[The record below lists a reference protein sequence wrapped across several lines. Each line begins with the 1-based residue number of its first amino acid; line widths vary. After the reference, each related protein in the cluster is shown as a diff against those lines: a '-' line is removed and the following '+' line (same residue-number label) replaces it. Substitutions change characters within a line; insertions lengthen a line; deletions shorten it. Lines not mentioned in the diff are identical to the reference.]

1 MAGMRLMYF
10 IPALFNHGGMER
22 VLTSKVNYLVE
33 EMGYRITIV
42 TTDQMSRG
50 CYFSLSGKIDLIH
63 LDLDFNS
70 HFEKALIPKYF
81 CHQLKMI
88 KYKREVQKLV
98 DIIKPDIL
106 ISLGGKE
113 IDFIY
118 KLKTNAAIVCEMHF
132 SMNIRTQFLVSRK
145 RGLLWTVLGNIRT
158 NQLKNTT
165 KKIDKLI
172 VLTNQD
178 KNQWEKTHK
187 NVLHIPNPATFEVR
201 EREGVDYKSVIS
213 VGRLDPQKGYSMLI
227 DTWVLV
233 KDKHPEWML
242 NIFGTGDL
250 KEQLEGKINALGLKG
265 NVNLKGKSDE
275 IENEYLKSS
284 FFVMSS
290 LYEGLPM
297 VLLESMSCGLPVVS
311 FDCEWGPREII
322 KDGYNGFL
330 VETGDVNQLA
340 DKICQMI
347 ENHELRKTMS
357 LNALEVA
364 KKYDISIVMKKWDA
378 LFKEL
383 KNSNVSA

>member
-1 MAGMRLMYF
+1 MRLMYF

-187 NVLHIPNPATFEVR
+187 NVLHIPNPATFEVGK
-201 EREGVDYKSVIS
+201 REGADYKSVIS

-227 DTWVLV
+227 DTWVRV
-233 KDKHPEWML
+233 KERHPEWIL
-242 NIFGTGDL
+242 NIFGTGDM

-265 NVNLKGKSDE
+265 NINLKGKSDE

>member
-1 MAGMRLMYF
+1 MRLMYF

-33 EMGYRITIV
+33 EMGYQITIV

-70 HFEKALIPKYF
+70 HFEKNLIPKYF

>member
-1 MAGMRLMYF
+1 MYF

-70 HFEKALIPKYF
+70 HFEKNLIPKYF

>member
-1 MAGMRLMYF
+1 MAEMRLLYF

-22 VLTSKVNYLVE
+22 VLTSKVNYLVDK
-33 EMGYRITIV
+33 MGYRITIV

-50 CYFSLSGKIDLIH
+50 CYFSLSEKVDLIH

-70 HFEKALIPKYF
+70 HFEKALILKYF
-81 CHQLKMI
+81 SHQLKMI
-88 KYKREVQKLV
+88 KYKKEVQKLV

-165 KKIDKLI
+165 KKVDKLI

-178 KNQWEKTHK
+178 KNQWGKTHQ

-201 EREGVDYKSVIS
+201 KRENEDYKTVIS

-227 DTWVLV
+227 DTWVRV
-233 KDKHPEWML
+233 KERHPEWIL

-265 NVNLKGKSDE
+265 NINLKGKSDE

-322 KDGYNGFL
+322 TNGYNGFL

-347 ENHELRKTMS
+347 ENPELRTTMS

>member
-1 MAGMRLMYF
+1 MRLMYF

>member
-1 MAGMRLMYF
+1 MYF

>member
-1 MAGMRLMYF
+1 
-10 IPALFNHGGMER
+10 
-22 VLTSKVNYLVE
+22 
-33 EMGYRITIV
+33 
-42 TTDQMSRG
+42 
-50 CYFSLSGKIDLIH
+50 
-63 LDLDFNS
+63 
-70 HFEKALIPKYF
+70 
-81 CHQLKMI
+81 
-88 KYKREVQKLV
+88 
-98 DIIKPDIL
+98 
-106 ISLGGKE
+106 
-113 IDFIY
+113 
-118 KLKTNAAIVCEMHF
+118 
-132 SMNIRTQFLVSRK
+132 
-145 RGLLWTVLGNIRT
+145 
-158 NQLKNTT
+158 
-165 KKIDKLI
+165 

>member
-1 MAGMRLMYF
+1 MYF

-33 EMGYRITIV
+33 EMGYQITIV

-70 HFEKALIPKYF
+70 HFEKNLIPKYF

-227 DTWVLV
+227 DTWVRV